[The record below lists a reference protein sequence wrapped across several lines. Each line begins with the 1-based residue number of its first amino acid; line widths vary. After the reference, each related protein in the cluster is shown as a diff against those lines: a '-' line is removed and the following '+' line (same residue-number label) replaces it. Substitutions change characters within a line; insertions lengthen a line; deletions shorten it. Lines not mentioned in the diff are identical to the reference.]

1 MAAQDEKC
9 GLKESWSFF
18 ELARYRAQENL
29 GSFQVGVATLQPHL
43 DAPASSFAKDGL
55 DAVARLPRLEANAP
69 SRELELTGMLHLKDA
84 LGIIAGSG
92 RGQVQNHRCIP
103 NPDSQDPTTFD
114 SVPTSTALT

>member
-1 MAAQDEKC
+1 MKSADSKKA
-9 GLKESWSFF
+9 GAFLSWQGTAPKKTF
-18 ELARYRAQENL
+18 

-43 DAPASSFAKDGL
+43 DTPASSFAKDGL
-55 DAVARLPRLEANAP
+55 DAVARLPRIEANAP